1 MKLKSFFTV
10 IIFLF
15 STSLFAQDAQFTQ
28 HFSTGIYNN
37 PASTGSVGKARLS
50 AAYRFQKVSN
60 YFNYQTSFLSFDI
73 SKEKLPVDI
82 GVFTMYDRVGAGAL
96 NTIKMGVSVGRS
108 FKIYKSVSIRLGL
121 SGALA
126 NRRLKTMGLFYG
138 DAVASANN
146 YKINYPVINYGML
159 LQSNTILLG
168 FSANNI
174 NQPNYDFFS
183 LNSRLPINYVVQIA
197 ARLTMNTPENLN
209 GLYLSIFYSRQS
221 DDINF
226 LPGLIFRYKS
236 FKVGAAVSTF
246 AENSIVFNAAYT
258 GKQLGVAYSFINDI
272 SKLTNNQVNSH
283 EFSLNWTF
291 GKQNEK
297 RPGIGFISSLF

>member
-1 MKLKSFFTV
+1 MKISVLVTSA
-10 IIFLF
+10 FLGF
-15 STSLFAQDAQFTQ
+15 SNLLFAQDPYFTQ
-28 HFSTGIYNN
+28 HFSIGINNN
-37 PASTGSVGKARLS
+37 PAFTGSAGKARLS
-50 AAYRFQKVSN
+50 AAHRFQRISN
-60 YFNYQTSFLSFDI
+60 SFNYQTSFLSFDL
-73 SKEKLPVDI
+73 SKEKLPVDL
-82 GVFTMYDRVGAGAL
+82 GVFTMYDRVGEGAL
-96 NTIKMGVSVGRS
+96 NTTQLGLSVGRS
-108 FKIYKSVSIRLGL
+108 FKIYKDVSIRLGL
-121 SGALA
+121 SGAFT
-126 NRRLKTMGLFYG
+126 NKRLKTSGLSLG
-138 DAVASANN
+138 NALGTADN
-146 YKINYPVINYGML
+146 YAINYAVINYGML

-221 DDINF
+221 DDIIF

-246 AENSIVFNAAYT
+246 AENSIVFNVAYT

-291 GKQNEK
+291 GKQYEK